1 MRYLYVA
8 RHGDSLPDTCMKHQ
22 ALTVTHST
30 SVTLSIASLV
40 ASYSHPQPFS
50 QSLRRCPTEDPAATP
65 IKLVQNEEHN
75 VSIWFRGQVAFPDFG
90 SRKQYHS
97 ATSNECILY
106 PADGFNCMSGMRPLP
121 GIHCLIV
128 IGTLLVLH
136 ALLRLW
142 LHCLIVTGTLLVLHA
157 LLLLWLHCLIVI
169 GCMQLVFLYAEL
181 LVMYAAGG
189 AHQNTEQP
197 PLLLQSRTCWQ

>member
-1 MRYLYVA
+1 MLNLDRSLDTAMRYLYVS

-50 QSLRRCPTEDPAATP
+50 QSLCRCPTEDPAATP

-75 VSIWFRGQVAFPDFG
+75 VSIWFRGQVAFPDLG

-106 PADGFNCMSGMRPLP
+106 PADGFNCMSGMRPL
-121 GIHCLIV
+121 C
-128 IGTLLVLH
+128 
-136 ALLRLW
+136 
-142 LHCLIVTGTLLVLHA
+142 
-157 LLLLWLHCLIVI
+157 
-169 GCMQLVFLYAEL
+169 
-181 LVMYAAGG
+181 
-189 AHQNTEQP
+189 
-197 PLLLQSRTCWQ
+197 